1 MHPTA
6 KKCVQWSVAL
16 LVLGAA
22 LVVFVPRIFVR
33 IFDLAGANAALG
45 VDIVD
50 VTLTLVRWT
59 TIPVGASLIGAAVV
73 IQALAPREDRS
84 VD

>member
-33 IFDLAGANAALG
+33 
-45 VDIVD
+45 
-50 VTLTLVRWT
+50 WT